1 MQNEK
6 NLTPEEVRSV
16 ITSRERKLTPAQIK
30 SLLTTQLQS
39 MGFTPDTAPDDV
51 YYKAC
56 ASIVRRIL
64 KEKRRHFLAD
74 CKAKGRK
81 QTYYLCMEFLLG
93 RSLKNSIYNL
103 NLSSEFSQALKEMG
117 VKMENLFELEPD
129 AGLGNGGLGRLAA
142 CFMDALAT
150 CGYPAMGYSIL
161 YEFGIFKQK
170 IIDGWQTELPDEWLP
185 GGEIWL
191 ERIPE
196 HAVDV
201 NFGGRVE
208 EFWDYGYHHVL

>member
-64 KEKRRHFLAD
+64 KEKRRHFMAD
-74 CKAKGRK
+74 CTSSFVTVCASTFAAAMSSYTKLKSRR
-81 QTYYLCMEFLLG
+81 QS
-93 RSLKNSIYNL
+93 RSTTCAWS
-103 NLSSEFSQALKEMG
+103 FCW
-117 VKMENLFELEPD
+117 
-129 AGLGNGGLGRLAA
+129 AA
-142 CFMDALAT
+142 
-150 CGYPAMGYSIL
+150 P
-161 YEFGIFKQK
+161 
-170 IIDGWQTELPDEWLP
+170 
-185 GGEIWL
+185 
-191 ERIPE
+191 
-196 HAVDV
+196 
-201 NFGGRVE
+201 
-208 EFWDYGYHHVL
+208 

>member
-64 KEKRRHFLAD
+64 KEKRRHFMAD

-81 QTYYLCMEFLLG
+81 QTYYLCTVSYTHL
-93 RSLKNSIYNL
+93 
-103 NLSSEFSQALKEMG
+103 
-117 VKMENLFELEPD
+117 
-129 AGLGNGGLGRLAA
+129 
-142 CFMDALAT
+142 T
-150 CGYPAMGYSIL
+150 
-161 YEFGIFKQK
+161 
-170 IIDGWQTELPDEWLP
+170 LPTT
-185 GGEIWL
+185 
-191 ERIPE
+191 
-196 HAVDV
+196 
-201 NFGGRVE
+201 
-208 EFWDYGYHHVL
+208 

>member
-64 KEKRRHFLAD
+64 KEVGF
-74 CKAKGRK
+74 
-81 QTYYLCMEFLLG
+81 
-93 RSLKNSIYNL
+93 
-103 NLSSEFSQALKEMG
+103 
-117 VKMENLFELEPD
+117 ENVFVVPEQEKPD
-129 AGLGNGGLGRLAA
+129 PDFTTVGAA
-142 CFMDALAT
+142 SRPTICAWSFCWAA
-150 CGYPAMGYSIL
+150 P
-161 YEFGIFKQK
+161 
-170 IIDGWQTELPDEWLP
+170 
-185 GGEIWL
+185 
-191 ERIPE
+191 
-196 HAVDV
+196 
-201 NFGGRVE
+201 
-208 EFWDYGYHHVL
+208 

>member
-64 KEKRRHFLAD
+64 KEKRRHFMAD

-103 NLSSEFSQALKEMG
+103 NLSSEFSQAPQG
-117 VKMENLFELEPD
+117 D
-129 AGLGNGGLGRLAA
+129 GR
-142 CFMDALAT
+142 
-150 CGYPAMGYSIL
+150 
-161 YEFGIFKQK
+161 Q
-170 IIDGWQTELPDEWLP
+170 DGKP
-185 GGEIWL
+185 
-191 ERIPE
+191 
-196 HAVDV
+196 V
-201 NFGGRVE
+201 
-208 EFWDYGYHHVL
+208 

>member
-64 KEKRRHFLAD
+64 KEKRRHFMAD

-103 NLSSEFSQALKEMG
+103 NLSSEFSRAS
-117 VKMENLFELEPD
+117 F
-129 AGLGNGGLGRLAA
+129 
-142 CFMDALAT
+142 
-150 CGYPAMGYSIL
+150 
-161 YEFGIFKQK
+161 
-170 IIDGWQTELPDEWLP
+170 II
-185 GGEIWL
+185 I
-191 ERIPE
+191 
-196 HAVDV
+196 
-201 NFGGRVE
+201 
-208 EFWDYGYHHVL
+208 